1 MYDWGIIAV
10 SGSRPH
16 HRKIR
21 PRNLPIFQLSS
32 ATFYVFRKKDKLMVW
47 SNYIRGMKL
56 TSLTIYNWIRFFF
69 CVVAFRIPSFC
80 YTNYLK
86 YVYFFLCSYF
96 CGQSAYAVA
105 IDIFKRLISFQNNWK
120 TLNLLSFFLFRMYCV
135 VTRSSLRL
143 LSNQNFGKYV
153 YMVDL
158 LLQRIT
164 VGVLCSFSDLSFRIQ
179 PTKLPYLVSSFIC
192 NIYSPGS

>member
-1 MYDWGIIAV
+1 MIEESLQYQEVDLITRK
-10 SGSRPH
+10 SGQETYPYFNYRQRPFNH
-16 HRKIR
+16 FH
-21 PRNLPIFQLSS
+21 
-32 ATFYVFRKKDKLMVW
+32 KKDKLMVW

-56 TSLTIYNWIRFFF
+56 TSLTIYNWIRFFL
-69 CVVAFRIPSFC
+69 CCSFPNTLVLL
-80 YTNYLK
+80 YKLLK
-86 YVYFFLCSYF
+86 ICLLFSMQLFLRAECLRRRHRY
-96 CGQSAYAVA
+96 
-105 IDIFKRLISFQNNWK
+105 FKRLISFQNNWK

-143 LSNQNFGKYV
+143 FSNHNFGKYV
-153 YMVDL
+153 YVVDL

-179 PTKLPYLVSSFIC
+179 LTKLPYSH

>member
-1 MYDWGIIAV
+1 MIKL
-10 SGSRPH
+10 H
-16 HRKIR
+16 Q
-21 PRNLPIFQLSS
+21 RNEAYITYHLQLNQ
-32 ATFYVFRKKDKLMVW
+32 V
-47 SNYIRGMKL
+47 
-56 TSLTIYNWIRFFF
+56 FF
-69 CVVAFRIPSFC
+69 CVVAFRIPSFR

-96 CGQSAYAVA
+96 CGQSAYAVD

-143 LSNQNFGKYV
+143 FSNHNFGKYV
-153 YMVDL
+153 YVVDL

-164 VGVLCSFSDLSFRIQ
+164 VGVFCSFSDLSFRIQ
-179 PTKLPYLVSSFIC
+179 LTKLPYSH